1 MCVCLY
7 HACDVKRAFV
17 QVDSGDEMTMKMRA
31 RAMILAHSS
40 SLQCKTHN
48 SFSLVGLF
56 DLSHVSLWLLFSLF
70 VFFFFLSKI
79 IHAYSSGELTVHL
92 VKSRGLNRG
101 KRRGHD
107 R

>member
-17 QVDSGDEMTMKMRA
+17 QVDAGDEMTMKMRA

-56 DLSHVSLWLLFSLF
+56 DLSR
-70 VFFFFLSKI
+70 
-79 IHAYSSGELTVHL
+79 LTVAL
-92 VKSRGLNRG
+92 ILTLCFYFLIKNN
-101 KRRGHD
+101 
-107 R
+107 

>member
-1 MCVCLY
+1 MCLY

-17 QVDSGDEMTMKMRA
+17 QVDAGDEMTMKMRA

-56 DLSHVSLWLLFSLF
+56 DLSR
-70 VFFFFLSKI
+70 
-79 IHAYSSGELTVHL
+79 LTVAL
-92 VKSRGLNRG
+92 ILTLCFYFLIKNN
-101 KRRGHD
+101 
-107 R
+107 